1 MSQSYVLV
9 VDSNPSTARR
19 VEEALAGTGFG
30 FLTAR
35 DATEATAVTEG
46 VDLAVVLSG
55 ASLPRGNGY
64 DLARQ
69 LRERHPAAAVFL
81 LAGGFEVYNAARAA
95 EAGVVGQIRKPFT
108 AEGLRANL
116 EQVLGPL
123 GTNGAGG
130 PGDEL
135 EAGLE
140 DLSAATLE
148 PLVPTAPISAPPP
161 MASRHGHRPP
171 ASDER
176 VATFLPRDYQQLEP
190 VAVDP
195 EVVGPALERAIL
207 EVLPVVVQRILRHS
221 LASSP
226 EFRDLVEVAVDE
238 AVRAQLPEIAE
249 RVVRERLRERELRE
263 DSGE

>member
-1 MSQSYVLV
+1 MSHSYVLV
-9 VDSNPSTARR
+9 VDPNPATFRR
-19 VEEALAGTGFG
+19 VEVALQGSGFG
-30 FLTAR
+30 LLSAR
-35 DATEATAVTEG
+35 DAVEASTITEG
-46 VDLAVVLSG
+46 VDLAVVLSS

-81 LAGGFEVYNAARAA
+81 LAGGFEVYNRQRGVD
-95 EAGVVGQIRKPFT
+95 AGVTDQISKPFT
-108 AEGLRANL
+108 AEGLRAHL

-123 GTNGAGG
+123 PGHSSGAGAA
-130 PGDEL
+130 GDE
-135 EAGLE
+135 AGVEELGG
-140 DLSAATLE
+140 SSIE
-148 PLVPTAPISAPPP
+148 PLVMTSPVAPRAAPPL
-161 MASRHGHRPP
+161 GGRPP

-207 EVLPVVVQRILRHS
+207 EVLPEVVQRVLRHS
-221 LASSP
+221 LAASP
-226 EFRDLVEVAVDE
+226 AFRDILEVAVED

-249 RVVRERLRERELRE
+249 RVVKERLREREQRE
-263 DSGE
+263 DSGD